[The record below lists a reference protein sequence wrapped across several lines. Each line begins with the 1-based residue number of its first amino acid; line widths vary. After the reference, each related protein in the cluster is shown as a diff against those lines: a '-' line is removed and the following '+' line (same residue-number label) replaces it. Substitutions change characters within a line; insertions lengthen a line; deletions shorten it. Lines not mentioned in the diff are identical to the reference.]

1 VLNFTG
7 SSAPDVDASGRAY
20 SDPQT
25 CTYSDSPG
33 ASPISGGLLRP
44 HGDDGEAEAV
54 HGARRAHAQRVPAPT
69 ARRVRTLSVRIG
81 SSRSGSRITPDLGSP
96 ATSRPRQGDDDAA
109 LSAANKSISG
119 SVAATSTSGTGSG
132 SSNRPMKSSR
142 PIWLLRRQR
151 SHWTYDGS
159 HGSHGSL
166 ESCSTDA

>member
-1 VLNFTG
+1 MMEKRKRCTE
-7 SSAPDVDASGRAY
+7 RAERMRNAY
-20 SDPQT
+20 RRR
-25 CTYSDSPG
+25 
-33 ASPISGGLLRP
+33 LREEFG
-44 HGDDGEAEAV
+44 HC
-54 HGARRAHAQRVPAPT
+54 
-69 ARRVRTLSVRIG
+69 L
-81 SSRSGSRITPDLGSP
+81 SGSEAAAPDLGSP

-132 SSNRPMKSSR
+132 SSNRQMKSSR